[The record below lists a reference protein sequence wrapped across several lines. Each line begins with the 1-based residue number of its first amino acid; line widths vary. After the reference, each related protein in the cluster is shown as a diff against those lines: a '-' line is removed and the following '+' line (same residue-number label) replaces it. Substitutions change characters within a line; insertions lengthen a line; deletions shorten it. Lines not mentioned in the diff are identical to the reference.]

1 MVYTDSALDTYTRR
15 LQSSC
20 VVADLPMYS
29 LEVGQQPGLSS
40 RLRTRQGVP
49 AKLRHLQQSG
59 HSQQA
64 TGQAAEAPPSL
75 KGCLAQPRWVPI
87 GPGRG
92 LRLLD
97 VSTSAHSNIPAAQ
110 GLFDPA
116 NDKDACGVGFVGEL
130 SKNPSRKCV
139 KDALQMLVRMSH
151 RGACGCEANT
161 GMLPQSGCA
170 GWIVE
175 HGRL

>member
-1 MVYTDSALDTYTRR
+1 
-15 LQSSC
+15 
-20 VVADLPMYS
+20 MYS
-29 LEVGQQPGLSS
+29 LEVGQQPVGLSS
-40 RLRTRQGVP
+40 RLRARGVP
-49 AKLRHLQQSG
+49 GQFRHLQSG
-59 HSQQA
+59 SSHQA
-64 TGQAAEAPPSL
+64 TGQAAEAPTSSL

-97 VSTSAHSNIPAAQ
+97 VSTAAHSAIPAAQ

-116 NDKDACGVGFVGEL
+116 NDRDACGVGFVGEL

-161 GMLPQSGCA
+161 GMLRPSGC
-170 GWIVE
+170 GGGLQSM
-175 HGRL
+175 GRYEACN